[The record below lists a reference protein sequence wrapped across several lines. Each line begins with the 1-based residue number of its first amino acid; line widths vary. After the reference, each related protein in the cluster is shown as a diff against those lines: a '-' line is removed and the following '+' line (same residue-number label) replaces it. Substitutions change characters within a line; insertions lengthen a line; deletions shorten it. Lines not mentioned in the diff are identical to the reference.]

1 MVLVSVTVLLEPT
14 FLAVPATPPTL
25 SNTPMAL
32 TVTASPLTKPVN
44 RALVLVTVAA
54 VPPSYT
60 RLSATKPE
68 MVKALAVMA
77 AVVLAWLVMV

>member
-1 MVLVSVTVLLEPT
+1 MPTSAPPVVLVRVTALPVPT
-14 FLAVPATPPTL
+14 FLSA
-25 SNTPMAL
+25 NTPVAL

-44 RALVLVTVAA
+44 MALVWVTVAA

-60 RLSATKPE
+60 RLSATRPE
-68 MVKALAVMA
+68 MVKALGVMR